1 MGILKNLIIA
11 TTGTHIY
18 LPKQIQGWIERNG
31 GRYSPTVHEGVTH
44 LLASEVAYKSK
55 QRTEAVH
62 QALSLGIQILSYDWL
77 DDSLNARKKLPVK
90 SYVREVLSDKRRMA
104 KKLKRLGAE
113 ADGKKFREGCEEIM
127 KLTGSG
133 TCKTSTGT
141 RRKPRKSRSFFF
153 SSPSSSSA
161 PTFVPV
167 PPTPFV
173 SAKED
178 LLRRRTERA
187 TALQDAE
194 VKDTSNPP
202 TLSTIPTSTTLSSA
216 PNDSRTQAKS
226 HRKAEYHYYQDTTG
240 FDYKI
245 TLIQSDI
252 SNNITA
258 KYHIGLL
265 ESHTKPHT
273 YWGLAQYQ
281 PVEVTPTSP
290 LPTTISSTS
299 PTTDHKNPD
308 ITRVESEKSC
318 LLSLISPPPPN
329 PTTSFTNPL
338 CPRNASFAIAWRSFR
353 HAFHDLT
360 LIPWESRFD
369 AHATSLQK
377 REAARLDVEPYRYV
391 RPRLGMPVGVFPQA
405 GDLFTCG
412 EKYVRG
418 TVGIALFEGE
428 LDENGAFGA
437 VVVRER
443 ERERVE
449 EERRRIGG
457 VEVQEGEKKRKREG
471 RLGDGVDG
479 RGFVAP
485 ECAHLLRG
493 VGGRK

>member
-127 KLTGSG
+127 KLTGS
-133 TCKTSTGT
+133 
-141 RRKPRKSRSFFF
+141 
-153 SSPSSSSA
+153 
-161 PTFVPV
+161 
-167 PPTPFV
+167 
-173 SAKED
+173 ED

-377 REAARLDVEPYRYV
+377 REAARLDVEPYSW
-391 RPRLGMPVGVFPQA
+391 
-405 GDLFTCG
+405 DC
-412 EKYVRG
+412 
-418 TVGIALFEGE
+418 
-428 LDENGAFGA
+428 
-437 VVVRER
+437 VV
-443 ERERVE
+443 
-449 EERRRIGG
+449 
-457 VEVQEGEKKRKREG
+457 
-471 RLGDGVDG
+471 
-479 RGFVAP
+479 
-485 ECAHLLRG
+485 
-493 VGGRK
+493 

>member
-127 KLTGSG
+127 KLTGS
-133 TCKTSTGT
+133 
-141 RRKPRKSRSFFF
+141 
-153 SSPSSSSA
+153 
-161 PTFVPV
+161 
-167 PPTPFV
+167 
-173 SAKED
+173 
-178 LLRRRTERA
+178 
-187 TALQDAE
+187 

-485 ECAHLLRG
+485 EFAHLLRG